1 MPFSLT
7 GTADTNSPTS
17 TQWLKNVSLYQP
29 VSWSQDD
36 ASLDIKLTTTCGR
49 SLALEPTSRFD
60 LNSMADL
67 TQAVSSGQLLI
78 RSYDNGTNGVTDQV
92 MQYPIVTVDTG
103 TTIEL
108 RSPLTFEPYTRSNF
122 DLGFY
127 NLGYGGTGTGT
138 ITFGSDITSGWG
150 PPRRTRTRGRSLV
163 RRNHRGMQPRA
174 VRVDFST
181 ATPEE
186 ITALQLLRGLVGQDE
201 FRRYLKYGF
210 VMVRGASGLRYQ
222 IKRSRHVIDV
232 WNERGRVDGICVY
245 LQGQYPPTDDTITR
259 MLMAERD
266 ELELWRRGNSTLGRK
281 ATLADL
287 QQLYGRSAV
296 AA

>member
-1 MPFSLT
+1 M
-7 GTADTNSPTS
+7 
-17 TQWLKNVSLYQP
+17 Q
-29 VSWSQDD
+29 
-36 ASLDIKLTTTCGR
+36 
-49 SLALEPTSRFD
+49 
-60 LNSMADL
+60 DL
-67 TQAVSSGQLLI
+67 TRSIEDGILTI
-78 RSYDNGTNGVTDQV
+78 RTYDS
-92 MQYPIVTVDTG
+92 TG
-103 TTIEL
+103 TTTVLDRITYPVFGLPSGLMDSTETAVSG
-108 RSPLTFEPYTRSNF
+108 RSMAITHAA
-122 DLGFY
+122 
-127 NLGYGGTGTGT
+127 GTTGT
-138 ITFGSDITSGWG
+138 ISLTYGDTFASNLVWSNR
-150 PPRRTRTRGRSLV
+150 PQRTRGRSVV
-163 RRNHRGMQPRA
+163 RRNHRGMSPRA

-222 IKRSRHVIDV
+222 IMRGRHVVNV